1 VHSYRVMCRKKR
13 RARANAVSVKR
24 QDVQYVQLAMQK
36 YPPSAISDP

>member
-13 RARANAVSVKR
+13 RARANVVSVKR